1 MPNPKLNKLYQL
13 YKDNQPEL
21 LGGMDEKSFVTKFS
35 DNEKLGKLFDITNEH
50 DAEILG
56 GLQRDQYIAKFG
68 ENGAT
73 KYFTNQLNDMQNQA
87 STEPRSGVS
96 SPKALGKVTQEETLA
111 EKPIQFAQ
119 ESTSNKPILDP
130 NLGKNPFELV
140 DLKDK
145 DPLQEGVKNIRNYEE
160 RKKEGDK
167 ANPERTTYN
176 LGMEAINN
184 SYNQANSNIDKVK
197 IFVNNQKGKEDAFDD
212 YMADLQAVSNSI
224 DSDPEKK
231 NPNTNKLI
239 DQFNKE
245 WGDIQNSEMVG
256 KYLFPS
262 LDFLGKM
269 QDSRNKVKDSVP
281 NYTKYLDD
289 IQKEQA
295 ESDKIDYTTGS
306 GFLKGAANKLKRVI
320 GGTFLGNIAAIGK
333 GLTDSQVFYDI
344 GEYAKQTEE
353 LNPSAT
359 RHQRS
364 TVEDYV
370 HDEETGL
377 DMVFDDSVNGQTPQF
392 QYFVDPK
399 TGNMANVIMTDALQ
413 KKIDQYAKDKK
424 FESRRVGGAIVS
436 QGVDELIEELPELA
450 LTVATDGLLSAGMK
464 GLRAA
469 KITSQSNKILRTAKT
484 LANTKIAKDITAK
497 HVGAHVGELLS
508 GTIEGSADYREEGLK
523 AGLSEDEVSAFQL
536 AAGLN
541 AGISDAINPMEVMAL
556 KKDIDI
562 FFKKKLADYAAGKIT
577 KTALLKET
585 GASFI
590 LNTSKNLAKETVSEG
605 IVEPLIGNKI
615 RKTFNELK
623 GTDFKETDI
632 NPRSIEAGFW
642 LSAVSSGAF
651 SVPTSMRVSKGGLM
665 ADAIKYA
672 VNNPEELQA
681 YFKGRR
687 AAQGGQ
693 ALDRENYL
701 KSVIDQVNDAG
712 LSKPDKEQAA
722 LLMIDRQNASL
733 EVEELEKKYG
743 ADAPLVK
750 KKRNELFDIEGKI
763 DDIFSK
769 EKAPQPEA
777 PAAPPKA
784 EEEAA
789 TTTEKAEPVAKDN
802 ITSLPIGKSVDLS
815 EDKKAKGD
823 KATEETPPAKEESQ
837 FDLSKQQKYTLNRA
851 AKDKPQA
858 PKIESDLVDW
868 EKSGI
873 EDNDFKDVKILE
885 TRGNNQDGIPVG
897 TVSAKNSEGIWEDF
911 EVFFKPGSKKEVIPS
926 KNITDDNDLITSN
939 KINGRL
945 LNEKQAA
952 ELQKE
957 IENNFTPEGGNP
969 FAANDIRSS
978 LYNLDNP
985 LAEKTVNNVNLK
997 ITDGL
1002 PRKDKDGNSKKS
1014 YLLYADNKIVGE
1026 FDTPQD
1032 AKKTVKLIE
1041 DNLIKTLPS
1050 GAKTTADSKK
1060 TKPIR
1065 QLGTG
1070 ANVYFESDSRKYR
1083 VNDDSSRPGKVLLN
1097 IGNRKDESILDS
1109 VEFDNAEE
1117 AVFVA
1122 KKIEESEPY
1131 GLTDNY
1137 HNIEKIVN
1145 RFKEEYKE
1153 SKKEPTQKTTD
1164 NKNKVVDAKGNPLTL
1179 YHGTKVNVS
1188 SLKPG
1193 VGMDESGAPQVPGIY
1208 LTDNKDAA
1216 NWYALQE
1223 DDDRF
1228 LKHVNV
1234 NMTNPLV
1241 VSGNNELI
1249 KQLGIK
1255 SLSEA
1260 KDAAKK
1266 LGHDGIIIENGFY
1279 TRGGPHKA
1287 YIAFDSDQVKI
1298 IAPPKSKEPTKADK
1312 IANIP
1317 FDQRTDKE
1325 HADYVRQKF
1334 VDQFTAKGTPKAQ
1347 IDAAL
1352 AKMEE
1357 RAKKEYPGNPDAF
1370 YRKIQDV
1377 IGGKK
1382 AEPQTTSS
1390 PKQEN
1395 LTENEQE
1402 AEKPRNT
1409 ETIIAEGEAVI
1420 AEAEAIGETETAP
1433 TQEEDVKIVQ
1443 TVAKI
1448 ERIVNE
1454 IESKVGKL
1462 TESYSTEDIA
1472 HEYPNKVIGQK
1483 AKKEITKYAKEIA
1496 KLTGWT
1502 IPAKNGVYDNIAP
1515 AGGDVSIHFDIP
1527 GTDLQIYATVKYDPS
1542 YSDHYDDYKFDGFFY
1557 RVENP
1562 KLKGTATFV
1571 GPNRWEK
1578 QNKTAKEFAE
1588 ILSKEAKPYIEKAL
1602 AQKKDNND
1610 LADLR
1615 EKASKL
1621 QKEDRTK
1628 ELHALH
1634 KEYMQSKGSE
1644 GKTIDNLVTK
1654 SIVEINSPGGL
1665 KLAGMDFDVQDEG
1678 MWFVDSMTIEG
1689 EKVDVYAHSPNKGEN
1704 NWVLRKPNQ
1713 TERDFWDIKNKE
1725 QYPNQFPQMLQDILD
1740 FNDKH
1745 GKDAF
1750 AKIEDGLLANN
1761 NAVNKSIL
1769 APTKKTIENSDKKAE
1784 VDKAIDEI
1792 WNYFGQS
1799 GIATSPE
1806 QQAKDLEM
1814 GIKLVGLYLKKG
1826 YYKLEDIV
1834 NAGVEKLGVEKM
1846 NSLLQYIKN
1855 GYLAYQSDATD
1866 EEIDKMDDTRTVRNY
1881 TIKPNNKQESKK
1893 SEDVVDDTFVDGI
1906 TYSDGSKV
1914 KKSSFV
1920 LKETNGIKRA
1930 VLSLG
1935 GFYAGE
1941 RGFGKVKPSEHLFLN
1956 QGEHYGRV
1964 NLVADADF
1972 IDAYR
1977 FGANGIKSGISPAF
1991 ADKYSKKYG
2000 FENTAD
2006 LYQKVKEI
2014 AKEDREKNSDI
2025 VIDFRQSTLNQL
2037 NSQEYERKQEPVT
2050 GPEAEP
2056 IDQEE
2061 PVAEPEPVTGEET
2074 KPDQEKISG
2083 RGTKPGTKLGGKKL
2097 DKAPKRQLP
2106 DLFSGITEGGD
2117 TDSDS
2122 DQNAGGI
2129 RRKPKG
2135 IEEPELSTGGSRGSG
2150 EGDVIS
2156 TGIDRENFTPAEDKP
2171 GEIVLLGHPEENFVV
2186 DETTIPQ
2193 SFSPKTRFTAN
2204 LDALKLLATLRK
2216 EKRHATKSEQEIL
2229 SKYVG
2234 WGGLKVVL
2242 NPIAGTWTKSDE
2254 ELRPLVNELH
2264 EVISDLESTGLKG
2277 ALQSIKRSV
2286 LSAFYTPLGVIRGMY
2301 TAIEQFGFTG
2311 GHILDPS
2318 AGIGHFTGAM
2328 PGSIRGESKLTHI
2341 ELDVLTGE
2349 ILKNLYPN
2357 SNTEVTGFENAKIP
2371 KNYFDLIISNIPF
2384 GDNMGVYDS
2393 SFSTPELKGFTN
2405 AIHNYFFAK
2414 AIQQAKEGGLIAFV
2428 TSTGVM
2434 DSPSN
2439 KPVRQYIN
2447 NNTEFIGAIRLPES
2461 TFKGNAN
2468 TQVVSDIVFLRKK
2481 SNPSNNPAFLN
2492 DKMLEVEHE
2501 KSGDKKFINVNEYF
2515 ANNPTHVIGEFKA
2528 GWNNGEDKMVVV
2540 APKNVDLQREIERI
2554 VKNNFPI
2561 GIYSQEKQYTDIED
2575 DVEEGVTEQF
2585 KAAKKSEIYI
2595 ESDGK
2600 GYVKIDDYSE
2610 KVALPKSYSIAK
2622 VNAFIELREALKNQY
2637 QVEGEGV
2644 ATESEIETSRRR
2656 LNESYN
2662 RFISKHGLL
2671 HKKDNQPLLN
2681 KDINGFNILSLEKD
2695 KTGTKADIFSR
2706 RVIQG
2711 KRHLTSAANIDDAIS
2726 ISINDH
2732 GYVNIQR
2739 IGSLLNQDPIKIV
2752 EDNYGVL
2759 FYDTDGA
2766 VVTRSEYLSGNVKKK
2781 LSEAIELAKENPIY
2795 EANIKELRNVIPED
2809 IAASDIEVN
2818 VGARWVMTK
2827 YYEQFA
2833 SEIFKTPVNI
2843 HYSAAG
2849 DKYTVKANTHTVEIT
2864 NEHGVYRT
2872 TGEKRIAKNGLELLE
2887 AAMHNVVPVVTYQVS
2902 KDPDKYETDKEATAN
2917 AQEKQDR
2924 IKEMFSEWIWQ
2935 DEKRRTE
2942 LGRIYNDL
2950 FNTTIK
2956 RTHDGSKLT
2965 IDGLNN
2971 VTLRPHQ
2978 LDAIMM
2984 LINNKGGIIDHIVGA
2999 GKTYVMIA
3007 AAIKMKQIGIANK
3020 PTIIGLK
3027 STIPHLV
3034 EDAKNAFPNA
3044 KILTPTESDFSAKN
3058 RKKFLSK
3065 IQNNDWD
3072 LIIMS
3077 HEQFG
3082 TIPQDNDIQIESI
3095 NEEIDLLDQ
3104 ELQNA
3109 LDDGTAASK
3118 AALKGLEK
3126 RKENLENKLKKL
3138 LDAPKDQEILN
3149 FKQIGIDHLMVDE
3162 SQMFK
3167 NLEYATKINRI
3178 AGLGNKTGSKR
3189 AFNMLIAARTLQK
3202 MHNVD
3207 KGVTFSSGTVISN
3220 SLVEMYLLFKYLR
3233 PDKMKELGYNTF
3245 DSWVTQ
3251 FAVAKT
3257 EVEFSV
3263 SSDLKQ
3269 KVRFRSFINLPEL
3282 SMLYNEISDVR
3293 NDSNLE
3299 LPKPKIKKTLD
3310 PDGKLVRAPE
3320 LIAVKQSEYQKEWTK
3335 RIIEFSNQKY
3345 GKRDGTLIGKGPLS
3359 DKEQA
3364 AAMLLVTGISSKLS
3378 VDMRLIDPN
3387 AEDNPNGKLSAVA
3400 EKAANIFH
3408 ETTPQKSTQLIFSDI
3423 GTPKTANTIENLK
3436 SYLEDELN
3444 LGTDDIEAI
3453 FGDDPEKLPQKKTV
3467 IERMKNVMEW
3477 TDEEIEDHIKAS
3489 RETEGQFNVYAELKR
3504 KLVAKGV
3511 PEDQVVFIHDY
3522 KTKKAK
3528 QALFEKVKMGEI
3540 RIVIGS
3546 TQKLGTG
3553 VNVQHKLIA
3562 AHHVDA
3568 PWNPAAMEQRN
3579 GRIIRQKNENPE
3591 VGIYNYGTELTLD
3604 AYKYQLIASKL
3615 RFINQIKQ
3623 GASNSRVQDEG
3634 DGDEVTSQMMVAILS
3649 GNPLIL
3655 KLAKVE
3661 AVLNRLRRSKKT
3673 FTAEFQKTETLKNAT
3688 EARIPIVKEEVAKR
3702 EIDYKTITAKGV
3714 DENGKVK
3721 PIVEFSPAVGYES
3734 TKELGQIINDKKK
3747 ALLNKPLGHATLI
3760 AKVNGLELFGK
3771 PVRTESLSNIGIFAE
3786 IEVKLYLKGEF
3797 NYDVTSSVDPTAQG
3811 TAIGAAINRFKDAIE
3826 HRKSDIERDEQNV
3839 IKYANLLNNKW
3850 EKQDELDEAE
3860 AEFKRIN
3867 KILFDTAKE
3876 NEKNIDEAQAAAE
3889 GSTDGKLR
3897 DNDLVYEPHDKDV
3910 FISVVPG
3917 KNTITG
3923 QDVYLARINDQLSPE
3938 SYAKNVKPLI
3948 NKYGGEW
3955 NRSSGNIIFY
3965 DRNNAASFKNDIEN
3979 DFNVQNPQPLKFQ
3992 KSQQT
3997 LYYENQL
4004 AEDEKR
4010 LTDAKKKLA
4019 SKRSELYKIVAEDQ
4033 ADLFGERKS
4042 QTIPR
4047 LFDERADTD
4056 VESKLEELKRNVA
4069 AAQAKV
4075 NKTKDNLEK
4084 SLGTTDNL
4092 LFQKTEP
4099 TPSGIINVDEIT
4111 DISEFIDNFFGP
4123 IETPETHFEEIET
4136 TAAPA
4141 GEFVYTPGFNW
4152 YSDGPAF
4159 VSGYQADNPTVY
4171 DAEPKEE
4178 KIIKVRRG
4186 RSIAKSKRKIKN
4198 PKYKKALE
4206 IIPGSAEDYV
4216 KQALIGGYKIH
4227 SDIIKNMFPKRKD
4240 PKTGEE
4246 KYATGE
4252 VSARIGL
4259 INNTTGFKKIGD
4271 LAERLWSDQVTDIGG
4286 EIYTDQDFATAIED
4300 VLLAH
4305 NGTLS
4310 MVENLLEK
4318 YYPENSQEADE
4329 EIIINEQQESA
4340 NEDQEI
4346 DEIWDYFKKIDQQE
4360 EKHIPTQQEID
4371 EGVYD
4376 KDGNFILFQ
4385 KTDMTPSSNESIAE
4399 RIQKIKCP

>member
-21 LGGMDEKSFVTKFS
+21 LGGMDEESFVAKFS
-35 DNEKLGKLFDITNEH
+35 DNEKLGKLFDITNEQ
-50 DAEILG
+50 DAEMLG

-68 ENGAT
+68 ESRAT
-73 KYFTNQLNDMQNQA
+73 KYFTAQMDAMKNQA
-87 STEPRSGVS
+87 STEPRVGVS
-96 SPKALGKVTQEETLA
+96 SPKALGKVTQEEALI
-111 EKPIQFAQ
+111 EKPIHVAQ
-119 ESTSNKPILDP
+119 ESTANKPILDP

-197 IFVNNQKGKEDAFDD
+197 IFVNNQKGKEDAFDY

-262 LDFLGKM
+262 LEFLGKM

-295 ESDKIDYTTGS
+295 ESDKIDYTTGG

-399 TGNMANVIMTDALQ
+399 TGNMANVIITDAIQ

-541 AGISDAINPMEVMAL
+541 AGISDAINPMEVVAL

-605 IVEPLIGNKI
+605 IVEPLVGNKI

-769 EKAPQPEA
+769 EKAPQQEAQAEPEA
-777 PAAPPKA
+777 PPPPQA
-784 EEEAA
+784 EEEAPA
-789 TTTEKAEPVAKDN
+789 EEAKAP
-802 ITSLPIGKSVDLS
+802 
-815 EDKKAKGD
+815 
-823 KATEETPPAKEESQ
+823 EETPPAKEEP
-837 FDLSKQQKYTLNRA
+837 A
-851 AKDKPQA
+851 AAEPQA
-858 PKIESDLVDW
+858 PTDTDIEKTTSDIGGSESVSQNLTNAIGNLSRT
-868 EKSGI
+868 ESGLSQSERNKNLELYSSVQNADTI
-873 EDNDFKDVKILE
+873 EDANKQISEAYHQAK
-885 TRGNNQDGIPVG
+885 QDGSNPELVKA
-897 TVSAKNSEGIWEDF
+897 VESELQSKE
-911 EVFFKPGSKKEVIPS
+911 PGSTKEVIPS
-926 KNITDDNDLITSN
+926 
-939 KINGRL
+939 G
-945 LNEKQAA
+945 
-952 ELQKE
+952 
-957 IENNFTPEGGNP
+957 
-969 FAANDIRSS
+969 
-978 LYNLDNP
+978 
-985 LAEKTVNNVNLK
+985 K
-997 ITDGL
+997 ITDKETKVTIDGENIEFTRNDTKAKVVYSGDTMSESL
-1002 PRKDKDGNSKKS
+1002 PSW
-1014 YLLYADNKIVGE
+1014 
-1026 FDTPQD
+1026 
-1032 AKKTVKLIE
+1032 AKKEAYLDNIENKGKKGDGRLVIE
-1041 DNLIKTLPS
+1041 DIKSKAKELGADILTLKVEN
-1050 GAKTTADSKK
+1050 GVGFKG
-1060 TKPIR
+1060 TKNNK
-1065 QLGTG
+1065 L
-1070 ANVYFESDSRKYR
+1070 YDY
-1083 VNDDSSRPGKVLLN
+1083 
-1097 IGNRKDESILDS
+1097 
-1109 VEFDNAEE
+1109 
-1117 AVFVA
+1117 
-1122 KKIEESEPY
+1122 
-1131 GLTDNY
+1131 
-1137 HNIEKIVN
+1137 
-1145 RFKEEYKE
+1145 YKE
-1153 SKKEPTQKTTD
+1153 LGFKDMNPSDPNGAMYFDLREDFTKNEKTPVIAEKVKQEKKP
-1164 NKNKVVDAKGNPLTL
+1164 
-1179 YHGTKVNVS
+1179 
-1188 SLKPG
+1188 
-1193 VGMDESGAPQVPGIY
+1193 ESQ
-1208 LTDNKDAA
+1208 T
-1216 NWYALQE
+1216 
-1223 DDDRF
+1223 
-1228 LKHVNV
+1228 
-1234 NMTNPLV
+1234 
-1241 VSGNNELI
+1241 
-1249 KQLGIK
+1249 
-1255 SLSEA
+1255 
-1260 KDAAKK
+1260 
-1266 LGHDGIIIENGFY
+1266 
-1279 TRGGPHKA
+1279 
-1287 YIAFDSDQVKI
+1287 
-1298 IAPPKSKEPTKADK
+1298 DK

-1317 FDQRTDKE
+1317 FDKRTDKE
-1325 HADYVRQKF
+1325 HADYVKQKF
-1334 VDQFTAKGTPKAQ
+1334 VDQFTAKGTSKAQ
-1347 IDAAL
+1347 INAAL
-1352 AKMEE
+1352 ANMEE
-1357 RAKKEYPGNPDAF
+1357 RAKREYPDNPDAF
-1370 YRKIQDV
+1370 YRKIQDIV
-1377 IGGKK
+1377 GGKK
-1382 AEPQTTSS
+1382 VEPQAPSS
-1390 PKQEN
+1390 PEQEKSIQ
-1395 LTENEQE
+1395 NEQE

-1409 ETIIAEGEAVI
+1409 ATIVAEGEAVI
-1420 AEAEAIGETETAP
+1420 AEAEVIGKAEAAP
-1433 TQEEDVKIVQ
+1433 TQEEDQKIVQ

-1448 ERIVNE
+1448 ERLVNE
-1454 IESKVGKL
+1454 IDSKFGKL
-1462 TESYSTEDIA
+1462 TESYSTEGIA
-1472 HEYPNKVIGQK
+1472 ADYPSSVIGKK
-1483 AKKEITKYAKEIA
+1483 AKKEINKYAKEIA

-1515 AGGDVSIHFDIP
+1515 AGGEVVMHFDVP
-1527 GTDLQIYATVKYDPS
+1527 GTDLQIYATVKYDPD
-1542 YSDHYDDYKFDGFFY
+1542 YTDHYDDYKFDGFFY

-1562 KLKGTATFV
+1562 KLKGTKQFI
-1571 GPNRWEK
+1571 GPNRWER

-1588 ILSKEAKPYIEKAL
+1588 ILSKEAKPYIDKAI
-1602 AQKKDNND
+1602 
-1610 LADLR
+1610 
-1615 EKASKL
+1615 
-1621 QKEDRTK
+1621 
-1628 ELHALH
+1628 
-1634 KEYMQSKGSE
+1634 SE
-1644 GKTIDNLVTK
+1644 
-1654 SIVEINSPGGL
+1654 
-1665 KLAGMDFDVQDEG
+1665 
-1678 MWFVDSMTIEG
+1678 
-1689 EKVDVYAHSPNKGEN
+1689 
-1704 NWVLRKPNQ
+1704 
-1713 TERDFWDIKNKE
+1713 
-1725 QYPNQFPQMLQDILD
+1725 
-1740 FNDKH
+1740 
-1745 GKDAF
+1745 
-1750 AKIEDGLLANN
+1750 
-1761 NAVNKSIL
+1761 
-1769 APTKKTIENSDKKAE
+1769 APTTTTDKKAE

-1792 WNYFGQS
+1792 WNYFGQL

-1834 NAGVEKLGVEKM
+1834 NAGVEKLGVDKM

-1881 TIKPNNKQESKK
+1881 TIKPK
-1893 SEDVVDDTFVDGI
+1893 SD
-1906 TYSDGSKV
+1906 
-1914 KKSSFV
+1914 
-1920 LKETNGIKRA
+1920 
-1930 VLSLG
+1930 
-1935 GFYAGE
+1935 
-1941 RGFGKVKPSEHLFLN
+1941 
-1956 QGEHYGRV
+1956 
-1964 NLVADADF
+1964 
-1972 IDAYR
+1972 
-1977 FGANGIKSGISPAF
+1977 
-1991 ADKYSKKYG
+1991 
-2000 FENTAD
+2000 
-2006 LYQKVKEI
+2006 
-2014 AKEDREKNSDI
+2014 EKG
-2025 VIDFRQSTLNQL
+2025 
-2037 NSQEYERKQEPVT
+2037 QEPVT
-2050 GPEAEP
+2050 GPEAKP

-2061 PVAEPEPVTGEET
+2061 PVAEPEAEPINQEEPVAGEET
-2074 KPDQEKISG
+2074 KPDQEKEPG
-2083 RGTKPGTKLGGKKL
+2083 RGTKPRAKLGGKKL
-2097 DKAPKRQLP
+2097 DKAPKGQLP

-2117 TDSDS
+2117 TDSDR
-2122 DQNAGGI
+2122 DQDAGGI
-2129 RRKPKG
+2129 RRKPSG
-2135 IEEPELSTGGSRGSG
+2135 VEEPGVSTGGSRGSG
-2150 EGDVIS
+2150 EGDVVS

-2186 DETTIPQ
+2186 DETTIPTTFNQ
-2193 SFSPKTRFTAN
+2193 RSRFTAN

-2242 NPIAGTWTKSDE
+2242 NPIAGTWTKADE

-2277 ALQSIKRSV
+2277 ILQSIKRSV
-2286 LSAFYTPLGVIRGMY
+2286 LSAFYTPLGVIKGMY

-2311 GHILDPS
+2311 GHVLDPS

-2328 PGSIRGESKLTHI
+2328 PGSIRGESKLTHV

-2357 SNTEVTGFENAKIP
+2357 SNTEVTGLENAKIP
-2371 KNYFDLIISNIPF
+2371 KNYFDLVISNIPF
-2384 GDNMGVYDS
+2384 GDISVYDK
-2393 SFSTPELKGFTN
+2393 SFSTPELSGFTN
-2405 AIHNYFFAK
+2405 KIHNYFFAK

-2439 KPVRQYIN
+2439 KQIRQYIN
-2447 NNTEFIGAIRLPES
+2447 NNAEFIGAIRLPES
-2461 TFKGNAN
+2461 TFQGNAN
-2468 TQVVSDIVFLRKK
+2468 TQVVSDIIFLRKK
-2481 SNPSNNPAFLN
+2481 SNPDNTQAFLN
-2492 DKMLEVEHE
+2492 ETQIEVEH
-2501 KSGDKKFINVNEYF
+2501 KAKGDRKFINVNEYF
-2515 ANNPTHVIGEFKA
+2515 VNNPNHVVGEFKA
-2528 GWNNGEDKMVVV
+2528 GGQYRDNEMTVV

-2561 GIYSQEKQYTDIED
+2561 GIYSQEKQSTEIED
-2575 DVEEGVTEQF
+2575 DAEEGVTDQF
-2585 KAAKKSEIYI
+2585 RAAKKSEIYI
-2595 ESDGK
+2595 EADGK
-2600 GYVKIDDYSE
+2600 AYVKIDDYSE

-2622 VNAFIELREALKNQY
+2622 INAFIELREALKNQY
-2637 QVEGEGV
+2637 QVEGEGI

-2732 GYVNIQR
+2732 GYVNMQR

-2849 DKYTVKANTHTVEIT
+2849 DKYTIKANSHTVEIT
-2864 NEHGVYRT
+2864 NEHGVYRSS
-2872 TGEKRIAKNGLELLE
+2872 GEKRIAYNGLELLE
-2887 AAMHNVVPVVTYQVS
+2887 AAMHNVIPVVRFMVS
-2902 KDPDKYETDKEATAN
+2902 KNPDKYETDKEATAN

-2924 IKEMFSEWIWQ
+2924 LKEMFGEWIWQ

-2956 RTHDGSKLT
+2956 RTHDGSKIT

-3007 AAIKMKQIGIANK
+3007 AAIKMKQIGMANK

-3082 TIPQDNDIQIESI
+3082 TIPQDKDIQIEAI

-3104 ELQNA
+3104 EMQDA
-3109 LDDGTAASK
+3109 SDDGTPASK

-3126 RKENLENKLKKL
+3126 RKENLEKKLKEL
-3138 LDAPKDQEILN
+3138 LEAPKDQEILN

-3202 MHNVD
+3202 MHNGD

-3282 SMLYNEISDVR
+3282 SMLYNEIADVR

-3335 RIIEFSNQKY
+3335 RIIEFSNQKH

-3359 DKEQA
+3359 EKEQA
-3364 AAMLLVTGISSKLS
+3364 AAMLLVTNISSKLS

-3387 AEDNPNGKLSAVA
+3387 AEDNPTGKLSAVA

-3477 TDEEIEDHIKAS
+3477 SDEEIEDHIKAS

-3528 QALFEKVKMGEI
+3528 QTLFEKVKMGEI

-3623 GASNSRVQDEG
+3623 GASNARVQDEG

-3661 AVLNRLRRSKKT
+3661 AVLTRLRRSKKT

-3688 EARIPIVKEEVAKR
+3688 EARIPIVKDEVAKR

-3771 PVRTESLSNIGIFAE
+3771 PVRTESLSNVGIFAE

-3876 NEKNIDEAQAAAE
+3876 NERNVDEAQAAAE
-3889 GSTDGKLR
+3889 GLTDGKLR

-3923 QDVYLARINDQLSPE
+3923 KDVYLARINEQLDRDVYE
-3938 SYAKNVKPLI
+3938 KKVKPEIDSLR
-3948 NKYGGEW
+3948 GEW
-3955 NRSSGNIIFY
+3955 NRSSGNIIFN
-3965 DRNNAASFKNDIEN
+3965 DKDDAIIFKKWIEHT
-3979 DFNVQNPQPLKFQ
+3979 FNVQNPQPLKFQ
-3992 KSQQT
+3992 KSEQT
-3997 LYYENQL
+3997 LYYEKL
-4004 AEDEKR
+4004 LVEDEKR
-4010 LTDAKKKLA
+4010 LADAKKKLA
-4019 SKRSELYKIVAEDQ
+4019 SRRSELYKIVAEDQ
-4033 ADLFGERKS
+4033 AYLFGERKS
-4042 QTIPR
+4042 QATPK

-4056 VESKLEELKRNVA
+4056 VESKLEELKRDVD
-4069 AAQAKV
+4069 AAQIKV
-4075 NKTKDNLEK
+4075 KRTKENLEK
-4084 SLGTTDNL
+4084 SLGTRDNL

-4111 DISEFIDNFFGP
+4111 DISEFIDKFFGP
-4123 IETPETHFEEIET
+4123 SEAAETHFEEVET
-4136 TAAPA
+4136 TAAPT

-4152 YSDGPAF
+4152 YSDDPAF
-4159 VSGYQADNPTVY
+4159 VSGAQAENPTVY
-4171 DAEPKEE
+4171 DATPKEE

-4186 RSIAKSKRKIKN
+4186 RSIAKSKRTIKN
-4198 PKYKKALE
+4198 PDYKRALE

-4216 KQALIGGYKIH
+4216 KQAFIRGDKIH
-4227 SDIIKNMFPKRKD
+4227 SDIIKKMFPKRTD
-4240 PKTGEE
+4240 PVTGKV

-4252 VSARIGL
+4252 VRARIGL
-4259 INNTTGFKKIGD
+4259 INNTTGFKTIGTFS
-4271 LAERLWSDQVTDIGG
+4271 ERLWSDQVADIGT
-4286 EIYTDQDFATAIED
+4286 EAYTDLDFADAIEQ
-4300 VLLAH
+4300 VLLSH
-4305 NGTLS
+4305 NGTAS
-4310 MVENLLEK
+4310 MVEDLIEK
-4318 YYPENSQEADE
+4318 YYQESPMEREPSPEDIFYA
-4329 EIIINEQQESA
+4329 EQQESA

-4346 DEIWDYFKKIDQQE
+4346 DEIWDYFGDKEKDIEAEDQYLR
-4360 EKHIPTQQEID
+4360 D
-4371 EGVYD
+4371 EN
-4376 KDGNFILFQ
+4376 GNILFQ
-4385 KTDMTPSSNESIAE
+4385 KTDMTPTSGESIAE
-4399 RIQKIKCP
+4399 RIHKIKCP